1 MPNTNKYP
9 EVRKPY
15 EKNKKSYRAVVT
27 ASDKA
32 EGHAHRRRLARLQ
45 RREAKEADLI
55 FQGAVHKSSFI
66 LDLLE
71 ED

>member
-9 EVRKPY
+9 KVREPY
-15 EKNKKSYRAVVT
+15 QKKRRSYSVVT

-45 RREAKEADLI
+45 RREAREADLI

-66 LDLLE
+66 LDLLDE
-71 ED
+71 E